1 MPRQTEGRKDGKTE
15 GQKDGQTLFHKTLTA
30 GGGGGGGGG
39 GGNIFCIILNDFS
52 LSSLLIYG
60 NNLSSHR

>member
-30 GGGGGGGGG
+30 GGGQY
-39 GGNIFCIILNDFS
+39 ILHNTK
-52 LSSLLIYG
+52 
-60 NNLSSHR
+60 